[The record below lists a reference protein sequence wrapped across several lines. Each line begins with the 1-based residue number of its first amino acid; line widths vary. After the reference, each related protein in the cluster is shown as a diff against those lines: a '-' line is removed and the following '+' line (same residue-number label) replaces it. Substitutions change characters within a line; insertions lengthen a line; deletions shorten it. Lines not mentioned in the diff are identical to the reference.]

1 MALKLKMFKTLGMVT
16 LVTPPSMMN
25 PEKIS
30 FTLINLKEKEK
41 NHFAIQINKYFPNDN
56 IVVYIMEG
64 QDNGWLKTAMSKSK
78 YVIVDKASVP
88 IWIEEQESN
97 KEKIFYVSEE
107 NTVEQTFETIQKRA
121 NTDV

>member
-1 MALKLKMFKTLGMVT
+1 MALKLKMFETLGMVT
-16 LVTPPSMMN
+16 LMTPPSMMN

>member
-1 MALKLKMFKTLGMVT
+1 MALKLKMFETLGMVT

-41 NHFAIQINKYFPNDN
+41 NHFAIQINKCFPNDN

-64 QDNGWLKTAMSKSK
+64 QDNAWLKQAMSKSK

-88 IWIEEQESN
+88 IWIEEQVSN

-107 NTVEQTFETIQKRA
+107 NTVEQTFETIQKSA

>member
-41 NHFAIQINKYFPNDN
+41 NHFAIQINKCFPNDN

-88 IWIEEQESN
+88 IWIEEQVSN
-97 KEKIFYVSEE
+97 KKKIFYVSEE